1 MAQQIQVFY
10 PLMTVNN
17 NHFPVMSSQVGVAL
31 LLAGIAALNRVRME
45 IPLEKEN
52 QEKLVK
58 FMIRIAVFSV
68 LYLVPLL
75 SVLGCYL
82 YENNYRAV
90 WETTWVQEKCRD
102 YHIPCPYQVIYCT
115 YLTCCLLRQS
125 QLVMFSLCESN
136 HLQSLLILTNN
147 SQYNSLRPHRDTE
160 MQVDKI
166 EYIFSF
172 VVFS

>member
-1 MAQQIQVFY
+1 MTSNLH
-10 PLMTVNN
+10 PLLLC
-17 NHFPVMSSQVGVAL
+17 SKVGVVL

-75 SVLGCYL
+75 TVLGCYL
-82 YENNYRAV
+82 YENSYRAI

-102 YHIPCPYQVIYCT
+102 YHIPCPYQVQHLTELQLFVYEDCT
-115 YLTCCLLRQS
+115 ACAAL
-125 QLVMFSLCESN
+125 
-136 HLQSLLILTNN
+136 
-147 SQYNSLRPHRDTE
+147 
-160 MQVDKI
+160 
-166 EYIFSF
+166 
-172 VVFS
+172 

>member
-1 MAQQIQVFY
+1 
-10 PLMTVNN
+10 MTVNN
-17 NHFPVMSSQVGVAL
+17 NHVPLVSSQVGVAL

-75 SVLGCYL
+75 SVLGCYI

-102 YHIPCPYQVIYCT
+102 YHIPCPYQVNILDLPDVLPAAT
-115 YLTCCLLRQS
+115 GSAANVFT
-125 QLVMFSLCESN
+125 LC
-136 HLQSLLILTNN
+136 
-147 SQYNSLRPHRDTE
+147 
-160 MQVDKI
+160 VCA
-166 EYIFSF
+166 F
-172 VVFS
+172 VSSWPDVFLETPW

>member
-17 NHFPVMSSQVGVAL
+17 NHIPLMSSQVGVAL

-115 YLTCCLLRQS
+115 YLTCCLL
-125 QLVMFSLCESN
+125 
-136 HLQSLLILTNN
+136 
-147 SQYNSLRPHRDTE
+147 
-160 MQVDKI
+160 
-166 EYIFSF
+166 
-172 VVFS
+172 